1 MESVS
6 GRFENWHKVTA
17 QRQNQ
22 CILNESSGINP
33 MQVALTMV
41 SSNVKTGPIPTTTSE
56 RSSCW
61 EGCAF
66 YDKGCYAKSGP
77 QALHWRK
84 ISEGERGLPWNEFV
98 SAIRKIAKG
107 QIWRHNVS
115 GDLPHVFGDIDADKT
130 QQLVNANRGRRG
142 YTYTHH
148 PLNDH
153 NINVIRECNSKG
165 FTVNASTESVEVAD
179 KVMTEHGIPAVAVV
193 NSEESRRFF
202 RTESGRKVVVCPAM
216 IHDSVTCATCG
227 LCQKADREFVIAFP
241 AHGTAKKTVNSI
253 VAI

>member
-1 MESVS
+1 MTGAGIRAIV
-6 GRFENWHKVTA
+6 
-17 QRQNQ
+17 
-22 CILNESSGINP
+22 CESSGIP
-33 MQVALTMV
+33 PVQVALTKV
-41 SSNVKTGPIPTTTSE
+41 SSNAKTGPIPTTTSE

-61 EGCAF
+61 NGCPF

-77 QALHWRK
+77 QNLHWMK
-84 ISEGERGLPWNEFV
+84 VSEGVRGMSWDAFCK
-98 SAIRKIAKG
+98 AILDIQRG

-115 GDLPHVFGDIDADKT
+115 GDLPHNGLGDIEADKVT
-130 QQLVNANRGRRG
+130 QLVNANKGRRG

-148 PLNDH
+148 PLNEG
-153 NINVIRECNSKG
+153 NINVIRECNANG

-179 KVMTEHGIPAVAVV
+179 KVMTEHGIPAVAVI

-202 RTESGRKVVVCPAM
+202 NTESGRKVIVCPAT
-216 IHDSVTCATCG
+216 IHDNVTCATCG

-253 VAI
+253 VAV

>member
-1 MESVS
+1 
-6 GRFENWHKVTA
+6 
-17 QRQNQ
+17 
-22 CILNESSGINP
+22 

-41 SSNVKTGPIPTTTSE
+41 SSNAKTGPIPTSTSE

-84 ISEGERGLPWNEFV
+84 VTSGERGVVWSEFI
-98 SAIRKIAKG
+98 ALIRNIQRG

-115 GDLPHVFGDIDADKT
+115 GDLPHILGDINPGMVS
-130 QQLVNANRGRRG
+130 QLVNANRGRRG

-153 NINVIRECNSKG
+153 NIEVIKDANSKG
-165 FTVNASTESVEVAD
+165 FTINASCESVDDAD
-179 KVMTEHGIPAVAVV
+179 RVMTEYNIPAVAVV
-193 NSEESRRFF
+193 NSEKTDRFY
-202 RTESGRKVVVCPAM
+202 TTTNGRKVITCPAT
-216 IHDSVTCATCG
+216 IHENVTCATCG
-227 LCQKADREFVIAFP
+227 LCQQSDRQFVIAFP
-241 AHGTAKKTVNSI
+241 AHGTAKKTVNEI
-253 VAI
+253 VS

>member
-1 MESVS
+1 
-6 GRFENWHKVTA
+6 
-17 QRQNQ
+17 
-22 CILNESSGINP
+22 

-41 SSNVKTGPIPTTTSE
+41 SSNAKTGPIPTTTSE

-61 EGCAF
+61 NGCPF

-84 ISEGERGLPWNEFV
+84 VSEGERGMSWAEFIT
-98 SAIRKIAKG
+98 AIRNIQRG

-115 GDLPHVFGDIDADKT
+115 GDLPHNGLGDIDADKVS
-130 QQLVNANRGRRG
+130 QLVNANRGRKG

-148 PLNDH
+148 PLNDD
-153 NINVIRECNSKG
+153 NVSVIRECNANG

-179 KVMTEHGIPAVAVV
+179 KVMTEHGIPAVAVI

-202 RTESGRKVVVCPAM
+202 KTESGRKVIVCPAT
-216 IHDSVTCATCG
+216 IHDNVTCATCG

-253 VAI
+253 VAV

>member
-1 MESVS
+1 M
-6 GRFENWHKVTA
+6 A
-17 QRQNQ
+17 QRRIR
-22 CILNESSGINP
+22 CIVNESSGIPP
-33 MQVALTMV
+33 MQVALTKV
-41 SSNVKTGPIPTTTSE
+41 SSNAKTGPIPTTTSE

-61 EGCAF
+61 NGCPF

-84 ISEGERGLPWNEFV
+84 VSEGERGMSWDAFCK
-98 SAIRKIAKG
+98 AIRDIQRG

-115 GDLPHVFGDIDADKT
+115 GDLPHNGLGDIEEDKVT
-130 QQLVNANRGRRG
+130 QLVNANKGRRG

-148 PLNDH
+148 PLNEG
-153 NINVIRECNSKG
+153 NIKVIRECNDNG

-179 KVMTEHGIPAVAVV
+179 KVMTEHGIPAVAVI

-202 RTESGRKVVVCPAM
+202 NTESGRKVIVCPAT
-216 IHDSVTCATCG
+216 IHDNVTCATCG

-253 VAI
+253 VAV

>member
-1 MESVS
+1 MAQ
-6 GRFENWHKVTA
+6 GRI
-17 QRQNQ
+17 R
-22 CILNESSGINP
+22 CIVNGSSGIPP

-41 SSNVKTGPIPTTTSE
+41 SSNSNTGPIPTTTSE

-84 ISEGERGLPWNEFV
+84 VSEGERGMPWAEFIT
-98 SAIRKIAKG
+98 AIRNIQRG

-115 GDLPHVFGDIDADKT
+115 GDLPHSFGDIDTDKV
-130 QQLVNANRGRRG
+130 QQLVNANRGRKG

-153 NINVIRECNSKG
+153 NVEVLRECNSKG
-165 FTVNASTESVEVAD
+165 FTVNVSTESVEVAD

-202 RTESGRKVVVCPAM
+202 KTESGRKVIVCPAK
-216 IHDSVTCATCG
+216 IHDNVTCATCG
-227 LCQKADREFVIAFP
+227 LCQHADREFVIAFP
-241 AHGTAKKTVNSI
+241 AHGNAKKTVNSI
-253 VAI
+253 VAV

>member
-17 QRQNQ
+17 QRQNR

-61 EGCAF
+61 EGCPF

-84 ISEGERGLPWNEFV
+84 VSEGERGLPWNKFIK
-98 SAIRKIAKG
+98 AIRKIAKG

-115 GDLPHVFGDIDADKT
+115 GDLPHNGLGDIEADKT

-165 FTVNASTESVEVAD
+165 FTINASCESVDDAD
-179 KVMTEHGIPAVAVV
+179 RVMSEHNIPAVAVV

-202 RTESGRKVVVCPAM
+202 KTESGRKVIVCPAM

-227 LCQKADREFVIAFP
+227 LCQQSDREFIIAFP

-253 VAI
+253 VA